1 MTTSYIL
8 NNCQITLNKKGSAKY
23 LKMSFPTHCGRYSEI
38 ETDDIILHFNLN
50 GEIIRARGKGRDWVH
65 PHEWLKR
72 RCSNDWVYYS
82 TGGYSGVFEATGE
95 YYLPNLQYPTN
106 NMLGGDPFAEK
117 EVRLII
123 DGWHTTL
130 RRICE
135 ELTDPPVIIDNFL
148 NNCLANNPRVLTRKA
163 GNLFSY
169 IDGRVSVLPPDTRH
183 VDYNIIPLTVAKGCL
198 YKCRFC
204 KVKNTIPFTEKSK
217 GEIDTEISQLKGFF
231 ANDLQNYNAVYL
243 GDHDG
248 LLANPEILYY
258 SMEESYNK
266 FGFKDSFLEGNFI
279 FMFGSVTSLQ
289 NCSEQFFR
297 KVDKLPGL
305 KYINIGLESADQ
317 ETLDFLGKPLTAKQ
331 TRDTFLL
338 VQEINHRY
346 STIEITVNFVHG
358 DGLPEKHY
366 PSMLELIRD
375 TQRHVNPKGTVYLS
389 PLKFGEPS
397 RKRLFEF
404 NRLKVLSRFPTYLYI
419 IQRL

>member
-1 MTTSYIL
+1 
-8 NNCQITLNKKGSAKY
+8 
-23 LKMSFPTHCGRYSEI
+23 LKMSFPTHCGRFSEI

-82 TGGYSGVFEATGE
+82 TGGYTGVFEATGE

-106 NMLGGDPFAEK
+106 NMLGGNPFADR
-117 EVRLII
+117 EVRWIVDDWYTI
-123 DGWHTTL
+123 L
-130 RRICE
+130 REINTNLADTHEPIRSFLHNS
-135 ELTDPPVIIDNFL
+135 LTNSPEV
-148 NNCLANNPRVLTRKA
+148 LARKA
-163 GNLFSY
+163 DNLFSY
-169 IDGRVSVLPPDTRH
+169 IDGRISVLPPDTRH
-183 VDYNIIPLTVAKGCL
+183 VDYNLIPLTVAKGCL
-198 YKCRFC
+198 YKCKFC
-204 KVKNTIPFTEKSK
+204 KVKNCIPFTEKSK
-217 GEIDTEISQLKGFF
+217 IEIDLQISQLKELF
-231 ANDLQNYNAVYL
+231 NRDIQNYNAIYL

-248 LLANPEILYY
+248 LMARSDLLCY
-258 SMEESYNK
+258 SIEESYK
-266 FGFKDSFLEGNFI
+266 IFGFKDSFLEGNFI

-289 NCSEQFFR
+289 DCSEQFFQ
-297 KVDKLPGL
+297 KLDKLPGL

-317 ETLDFLGKPLTAKQ
+317 ETLDFLGKPLTAQQIKES
-331 TRDTFLL
+331 FLL
-338 VQEINHRY
+338 VQEINQKY
-346 STIEITVNFVHG
+346 SSIEVTVNFVHG

-375 TQRHVNPKGTVYLS
+375 TQHHVKPKGTVYLS
-389 PLKFGEPS
+389 PLEFGAPS